1 VKQEKKGFEVA
12 KLFIFFKYVAFAVF
26 TLVSGYISVN
36 MFTGLTEEI
45 IGRSV
50 LIATA
55 VSIEILKIFLL
66 IKANTLLKAF
76 LKWEAFRNYALYAL
90 TVSLSILASF
100 GFNLTLINRSVENL
114 SAVNSE
120 TYIELQGELANKELL
135 LTEKQGL
142 ENQIVVF
149 QNRLAEI
156 PEDFST
162 AYRETSDRIQRFYDQ
177 VATKNSEI
185 ADVTLDITRLET
197 LLAQERA
204 DLKSTANMF
213 ELMAEAFVSFPIINS
228 DNNIRMILLLIIAL
242 LIESGIILT
251 SPSIPID
258 PEHIEHF
265 LGGDL
270 SIAQLSKVQEH
281 LLQATKKMNEIKHK
295 EEEFLHAEESPP
307 PDNMRE
313 DYSEQFA
320 KVKERIETE
329 RAIQPFLKALE
340 AEKESEA
347 RLQEHYDVVEKQKS
361 EIAPLTTEPHLALQK
376 LSLEDDQEPIPAEE
390 VFKSIERGLQEA
402 IEASPVEIVN
412 EDKIKNIDYN
422 VDLPSE
428 DMQTFMKVEEPEA
441 TPITEEVIDQLDAP
455 HGDEPIVP
463 EFDYPQKIIDD
474 ATKLHQVKQ
483 ELIKEEQAPKDLEE
497 VENEPPKKIRQK
509 KTKVRPKKEEKKE
522 EKVEEVKEEPKKQ
535 EVPVRPPKQTI
546 APKLPKRPQGLKTYR
561 IGKITEKVKE
571 QFIAFTEALFPPKG
585 RKLLPLEIAIKNS
598 GVTDHIG
605 QEFFRRLRLLK
616 GPGNTP
622 LIEELKKGEFVAHFT
637 KQYIIEYATVET
649 VEQSYKLT
657 TRR

>member
-1 VKQEKKGFEVA
+1 
-12 KLFIFFKYVAFAVF
+12 
-26 TLVSGYISVN
+26 
-36 MFTGLTEEI
+36 
-45 IGRSV
+45 
-50 LIATA
+50 
-55 VSIEILKIFLL
+55 
-66 IKANTLLKAF
+66 
-76 LKWEAFRNYALYAL
+76 
-90 TVSLSILASF
+90 
-100 GFNLTLINRSVENL
+100 
-114 SAVNSE
+114 
-120 TYIELQGELANKELL
+120 
-135 LTEKQGL
+135 
-142 ENQIVVF
+142 
-149 QNRLAEI
+149 
-156 PEDFST
+156 
-162 AYRETSDRIQRFYDQ
+162 
-177 VATKNSEI
+177 
-185 ADVTLDITRLET
+185 
-197 LLAQERA
+197 
-204 DLKSTANMF
+204 
-213 ELMAEAFVSFPIINS
+213 
-228 DNNIRMILLLIIAL
+228 
-242 LIESGIILT
+242 
-251 SPSIPID
+251 
-258 PEHIEHF
+258 
-265 LGGDL
+265 
-270 SIAQLSKVQEH
+270 
-281 LLQATKKMNEIKHK
+281 
-295 EEEFLHAEESPP
+295 
-307 PDNMRE
+307 
-313 DYSEQFA
+313 
-320 KVKERIETE
+320 
-329 RAIQPFLKALE
+329 
-340 AEKESEA
+340 
-347 RLQEHYDVVEKQKS
+347 
-361 EIAPLTTEPHLALQK
+361 
-376 LSLEDDQEPIPAEE
+376 
-390 VFKSIERGLQEA
+390 
-402 IEASPVEIVN
+402 VEIVN